1 MCSIDWMERA
11 PSPPDTSDSG
21 VDRRSVVAA
30 LAGLLVAPRALAAGM
45 APAAAAGS
53 WTLATQIIA
62 GARVGDPNFLAL
74 AVEAL
79 EAEAG
84 RDVVARL
91 HTAILSRDAADIVE
105 PFADADVESAAR
117 RFVEMVYTG
126 ALTPGRTVGF
136 HQALAWQVL
145 HFTKPPS
152 VCGPDMGWWHDP
164 PARS

>member
-1 MCSIDWMERA
+1 MERL
-11 PSPPDTSDSG
+11 PSSPDTPENGVTTPG

-30 LAGLLVAPRALAAGM
+30 LAGLLIAPGALAADAM
-45 APAAAAGS
+45 PAAATGS

-62 GARVGDPNFLAL
+62 GTRLADPNVLAL

-79 EAEAG
+79 EAEVG

-91 HTAILSRDAADIVE
+91 HTAILARNAADIVE
-105 PFADADVESAAR
+105 PFAEAEVESAAR

-145 HFTKPPS
+145 PFTKPPS

-164 PARS
+164 PRRA

>member
-1 MCSIDWMERA
+1 MERA
-11 PSPPDTSDSG
+11 PSPPDTSDSDMEFVG
-21 VDRRSVVAA
+21 VDRRSVVTA
-30 LAGLLVAPRALAAGM
+30 LAALLVAPGAIASGS
-45 APAAAAGS
+45 APVSAAGS

-62 GARVGDPNFLAL
+62 GTRVADPNFLAM

-91 HTAILSRDAADIVE
+91 HAAILRRDAADIVE
-105 PFADADVESAAR
+105 PFADTQVESAAR

-145 HFTKPPS
+145 SFTKPPS

-164 PARS
+164 PEQS